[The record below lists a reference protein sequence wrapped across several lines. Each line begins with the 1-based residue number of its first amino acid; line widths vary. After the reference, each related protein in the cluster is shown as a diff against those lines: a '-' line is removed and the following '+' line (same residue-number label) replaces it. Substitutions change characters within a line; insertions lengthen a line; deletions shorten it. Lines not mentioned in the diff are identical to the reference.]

1 MDLIIDEGDTQIS
14 ITWNDQDQ
22 KRVEE
27 DYCEGCKTKELRLMI
42 GGLVEKLVGNQVIE
56 KPVVVVEKITKG
68 VLFENNSNHGVWFK
82 NGDENNDNKYVGE
95 IENNKPNGQGTIT
108 KPNGDKY
115 VGEFRDGKFHGH
127 GTFTWSNGDK
137 YVGELKDNKRSGQGT
152 YTSHDGTIHV
162 GEWKDNKKNGRGRL
176 TKPNGLEEFGEFKNG
191 KLHGEGKVTTPD
203 GLKIVGEFKD
213 YKPWNVTV
221 YDKDGKTLGKM
232 VDGKRQ

>member
-56 KPVVVVEKITKG
+56 KPVVVVEKKEQG
-68 VLFENNSNHGVWFK
+68 VLYGRIENGEWYES
-82 NGDENNDNKYVGE
+82 GDEKNDSKYVGE
-95 IENNKPNGQGTIT
+95 IKNGVPNGQGTLTSPEGSKYVGQFKDGKPNGQGTTILA
-108 KPNGDKY
+108 NGDKY
-115 VGEFRDGKFHGH
+115 VGGF
-127 GTFTWSNGDK
+127 
-137 YVGELKDNKRSGQGT
+137 KDNKRSGQGT
-152 YTSHDGTIHV
+152 YSYNDGRIHV

-232 VDGKRQ
+232 VDGKKQ